1 MESEN
6 NTTSL
11 LKQKRSEAA
20 KKGWETRRRRKEEG
34 DERRARVV
42 REGHDGR
49 AIDYSIENST
59 AEINPDK
66 FLKKCKSEILRIA
79 KETEKP
85 LKMQIKLHCEFQ
97 FINRESDQVEKEEEK
112 FISSFQE
119 KINRNTD
126 LKNIWEKMKSD
137 ILEKLYSFMEEK
149 SGWSLKAILDLH
161 INISK
166 YTSQSGSSFIELPPF
181 WKNRECVINI
191 QNFNDNECGKWAIL
205 SALHPQKDYKKGI
218 RITRVEKMGKR
229 IQLDRYRIS
238 FKLRGNRNL

>member
-66 FLKKCKSEILRIA
+66 FLKK
-79 KETEKP
+79 
-85 LKMQIKLHCEFQ
+85 M
-97 FINRESDQVEKEEEK
+97 
-112 FISSFQE
+112 
-119 KINRNTD
+119 
-126 LKNIWEKMKSD
+126 
-137 ILEKLYSFMEEK
+137 
-149 SGWSLKAILDLH
+149 
-161 INISK
+161 
-166 YTSQSGSSFIELPPF
+166 
-181 WKNRECVINI
+181 
-191 QNFNDNECGKWAIL
+191 
-205 SALHPQKDYKKGI
+205 
-218 RITRVEKMGKR
+218 
-229 IQLDRYRIS
+229 
-238 FKLRGNRNL
+238 